1 MRVQPHMLAAG
12 IVMDIIST
20 LADPNGIDGW
30 VKAGLGL
37 DAATDH
43 RLGLLGIA
51 ELRDAGHTAMAKGV
65 PLEAEPGHECQWKD
79 VG

>member
-20 LADPNGIDGW
+20 LADPSGIDGW
-30 VKAGLGL
+30 VKAGFGL
-37 DAATDH
+37 HATIDH
-43 RLGLLGIA
+43 RLGLLGIVRF
-51 ELRDAGHTAMAKGV
+51 RDAGHTAMAKGV
-65 PLEAEPGHECQWKD
+65 PLEAEPGHECQSKN